1 MDPHSIVLAYLQSP
15 KERFWGVLLTLNQ
28 NGLTL
33 RGLDLAT
40 FDDWTRQVARGDE
53 PAIGLTTIFFPMSR
67 VEKLILDESTGS
79 AMSFSDQ
86 FFQRVGRSVKE
97 YLEL

>member
-15 KERFWGVLLTLNQ
+15 KERFWGVLLALNQ